1 MIRFKEYLERRARR
15 AAFMS
20 VCLAGLAVFG
30 GLSLGSCANED
41 LGKDN
46 DKDGGDR
53 NAAVTFN
60 VSEAQNDAQEAAAKA
75 MPGVPVTRAAFSEQ
89 LGMMN
94 LTPEDLT
101 TQRLAVQG
109 AAGTDLCLI
118 ETTIAGVNPM
128 RQDNRTATAAERAK
142 ASGNGSTTGTE
153 AATRANITTMTTL
166 GHFSSIGYRGTSATG
181 ISNTPWFHD
190 KDTNPDGTLVN
201 TIYWWAAQPF
211 GKFFAIA
218 PREAASY
225 TKLKIS
231 PDTYAGTPYVDFE
244 VEPDVKNQ
252 KDLMTACSGLVHYDT
267 PNVAPR
273 TDLKFRH
280 ALTAVRFKVGQNLSY
295 SKTIT
300 KVEIIGA
307 KNKGRYVL
315 PTNGTSTGTWSSLD
329 ASTAT
334 FTLG

>member
-20 VCLAGLAVFG
+20 VCLAGVA
-30 GLSLGSCANED
+30 GLSLASCANED

-53 NAAVTFN
+53 NA
-60 VSEAQNDAQEAAAKA
+60 
-75 MPGVPVTRAAFSEQ
+75 VTRAAFSEQ

-101 TQRLAVQG
+101 TQKLAVQG

-128 RQDNRTATAAERAK
+128 RQDNRTATAAERAE

-166 GHFSSIGYRGTSATG
+166 GHFSSIGYRGTTATG

-201 TIYWWAAQPF
+201 P
-211 GKFFAIA
+211 
-218 PREAASY
+218 
-225 TKLKIS
+225 
-231 PDTYAGTPYVDFE
+231 V
-244 VEPDVKNQ
+244 
-252 KDLMTACSGLVHYDT
+252 
-267 PNVAPR
+267 
-273 TDLKFRH
+273 
-280 ALTAVRFKVGQNLSY
+280 
-295 SKTIT
+295 
-300 KVEIIGA
+300 
-307 KNKGRYVL
+307 
-315 PTNGTSTGTWSSLD
+315 
-329 ASTAT
+329 
-334 FTLG
+334 